1 METRNEKTR
10 AKTAAVRAWLVAL
23 LPALV
28 APAQG
33 LQVEGFT
40 SAAIQ
45 EAVSRASAGDTLVF
59 PRGEYLFTETV
70 VIDRSITLLGAAE
83 LVDVGEVEPGE
94 PNDPPYWDSLP
105 PCATPKTATSTC
117 STWRATP

>member
-1 METRNEKTR
+1 METRNEKIR
-10 AKTAAVRAWLVAL
+10 AKTAAVRAWLVLAL

-40 SAAIQ
+40 SAAVQ

-59 PRGEYLFTETV
+59 LGGEYLFTETV
-70 VIDRSITLLGAAE
+70 VIDRSITLLGAAK
-83 LVDVGEVEPGE
+83 LVDVGEG
-94 PNDPPYWDSLP
+94 
-105 PCATPKTATSTC
+105 
-117 STWRATP
+117 RAG